1 MCLENQ
7 LQNLDVN
14 DHYNQ
19 LIVTF
24 LVHAY
29 MIIIGQCTIRKLEY
43 HIVMMIY
50 DMIHN
55 AQLHLGIS
63 LKQTRVGNSRDNDA

>member
-1 MCLENQ
+1 
-7 LQNLDVN
+7 
-14 DHYNQ
+14 
-19 LIVTF
+19 
-24 LVHAY
+24 
-29 MIIIGQCTIRKLEY
+29 MIIIGQCAIRKLEY

-63 LKQTRVGNSRDNDA
+63 LKQTRVGNSKDNDA